1 MKQKKVKERKYKI
14 RRMDLR
20 LTEDDYN
27 KIQALANRLT
37 NGNVTKLVLNAVLDR
52 PIRVV
57 EVSESDCRMLDYV
70 KKIMSVYRNIGINY
84 NQVVKNI
91 NTFRN
96 ATDVVQEMTALRD
109 KTEKLIRLTA
119 ALNDFFKNLSNG
131 NQDQ

>member
-1 MKQKKVKERKYKI
+1 
-14 RRMDLR
+14 MDLR

-27 KIQALANRLT
+27 TVRAFADRLT

-57 EVSESDCRMLDYV
+57 EVSESDRRVLDYV

-84 NQVVKNI
+84 NQVVKRI
-91 NTFRN
+91 NTFRES
-96 ATDVVQEMTALRD
+96 ADVVRELAALRE

>member
-20 LTEDDYN
+20 LTEDDYS
-27 KIQALANRLT
+27 KIRALADRLT
-37 NGNVTKLVLNAVLDR
+37 NGNVTKLVLNAVMDR

-57 EVSESDCRMLDYV
+57 EVSESDCRMLDYI
-70 KKIMSVYRNIGINY
+70 KKIMTVYRNIGINY
-84 NQVVKNI
+84 NQVVRQI
-91 NTFRN
+91 NTFRES
-96 ATDVVQEMTALRD
+96 ADVVRELTALRE

-119 ALNDFFKNLSNG
+119 ALNNFFENMSNG

>member
-1 MKQKKVKERKYKI
+1 MKQKKIKERKYKI